1 MKMTPPRS
9 PRLALRL
16 VSGALLFAVLSGPLG
31 AQMAPAPSATAAASA
46 GGAEQKPDT
55 VTMEAF
61 TVTGSNIRRLDEE
74 KTLPVTVLGLEDLDL
89 RGAVTAAELFDTLS
103 IGGPITL
110 DEGNTLG
117 ADARGDNS
125 TINLRGLGSGNTLVL
140 LNGRRLPPH
149 PISMAE
155 GSVPSLSTNVN
166 QLPAAAMARVEVLR
180 DGASAIYGTDA
191 AAGVVNSIT
200 RRNYDGLS
208 FRARGSLTQHGGGND
223 WNVEITE
230 GRNFNGGKSNLL
242 LTLDYYHRDF
252 LWLNQREFSRSQD
265 VRVTRNVPAPFNGLP
280 IADTAGVVSRNN
292 NFDNRLST
300 DGSYYGGFV
309 RGNYDAVGT
318 FVGARPTTNQGII
331 TTSGSTSATLATNG
345 TFYLIPLAA
354 GAIGWRQTL
363 PSHNIDDPTVN
374 WFQNP
379 NDHKPILPKT
389 DRANLTAVFHHK
401 LQDNL
406 ELFGELLAYRS
417 VSLTGRLPNKF
428 DVATD
433 HNIYVSADNPFNPF
447 GSRFYEVAGR
457 PNADG
462 TPRLTGAPSQIQFL
476 SGVGVIPRDFQPRR
490 ITVNSDAIRLVGG
503 LRGRLARGWEWE
515 SGVLYGRN
523 STHDEEAF
531 AMRESR
537 LRTAL
542 TSSDPTKAFNPFNY
556 TFKLVPQPGNAAN
569 PYLLMVDKPYSNP
582 AALTATLYDNFIR
595 EGRTELASWDLK
607 VNGSVFDRFWGGPI
621 GVAFGGEM
629 RWENYKDWR
638 PPYAGLNPANA
649 PYDGNPANPNNLF
662 FGPLENDF
670 IALSPNVNLYAART
684 VASVFAEAL
693 VPLVGKTN
701 RKPLVRKLELSIA
714 GRTERFSDFGTTS
727 KPKFGLNYRPT
738 DWIMLRSTVAA
749 SFRAPNL
756 VQTNNT
762 PLQRSG
768 NTYNDVYRSE
778 VTGLSRDSS
787 SVPVTF
793 RQGNADLK
801 PENAR
806 SITAG
811 IALSAPFYRDLTI
824 TVDYWKIHQKDVIA
838 SVTGTTQ
845 LLLDEEL
852 LDGAVQ
858 KALAAGKTLNQ
869 IDLGSG
875 TSSYV
880 GNPKIVRDPVTP
892 ADLAA
897 FTAFNAT
904 RPPSNQRVPVGSL
917 RSIVTDYV
925 NLAGREVQGLD
936 YGIELRLPKARFG
949 QVTLRGDA
957 SCLLQYDTVS
967 EPGQPKINDIN
978 RDGRTR
984 FRGNIGLTWRKERW
998 TAGWAITYYGP
1009 YVDTGTATTKEIYDV
1024 LGQPDY
1030 ISTYVDSGGVRR
1042 YRYLVTSSTTH
1053 NTYVNYAF
1061 PRQRGSLLANV
1072 ALRFGVNNVFDAEPP
1087 LADADVGYQRGAG
1100 TNPRGRA
1107 FYSQISKRF

>member
-1 MKMTPPRS
+1 MKMKLPRPPR
-9 PRLALRL
+9 LTLRH
-16 VSGALLFAVLSGPLG
+16 VSGALLFAIFSGPLG
-31 AQMAPAPSATAAASA
+31 AQTTPAPSATAAVTA
-46 GGAEQKPDT
+46 GGVEQKINT

-61 TVTGSNIRRLDEE
+61 TVTGSNIRLLDEE
-74 KTLPVTVLGLEDLDL
+74 KTLPVTVLGLEELDL

-166 QLPAAAMARVEVLR
+166 QLPAAATTRVEVLR

-223 WNVEITE
+223 WNTEITE
-230 GRNFNGGKSNLL
+230 GRNFNGGKSNFL
-242 LTLDYYHRDF
+242 LTLDFYHRDF

-345 TFYLIPLAA
+345 TFYLIPLAD

-363 PSHNIDDPTVN
+363 PSHNIDDFTVN

-389 DRANLTAVFHHK
+389 DRVNLTAMFHHK

-417 VSLTGRLPNKF
+417 VSITGRLPNKF

-447 GSRFYEVAGR
+447 GSRFYEVSGR

-462 TPRLTGAPSQIQFL
+462 TPRLTGAPSQVQFL
-476 SGVGVIPRDFQPRR
+476 SGVGVISRDFKPRR

-503 LRGRLARGWEWE
+503 FRGRLARGWEWE

-523 STHDEEAF
+523 SSHDEEEF

-537 LRTAL
+537 LRAAL
-542 TSSDPTKAFNPFNY
+542 TNSDPAKAFNPFNY

-569 PYLLMVDKPYSNP
+569 PYLLTVDKPYSNP

-638 PPYAGLNPANA
+638 PPYAGLNPADA

-714 GRTERFSDFGTTS
+714 GRTEHFSDFGTTS

-738 DWIMLRSTVAA
+738 DWVMLRSTVAA

-768 NTYNDVYRSE
+768 STYNDVYRSE
-778 VTGLSRDSS
+778 VTGLNRDSS

-845 LLLDEEL
+845 ILLDEEL

-858 KALAAGKTLNQ
+858 KALAAGKTINQ

-936 YGIELRLPKARFG
+936 YGLELRLPKSRFG
-949 QVTLRGDA
+949 QATLRGDA
-957 SCLLQYDTVS
+957 SYLLQYDTIS

-984 FRGNIGLTWRKERW
+984 FRGNVGLTWRKERW
-998 TAGWAITYYGP
+998 TSGWAITYYGP

-1053 NTYVNYAF
+1053 NAYVNYAF

-1072 ALRFGVNNVFDAEPP
+1072 ALRFGVNNIFDAEPP

-1107 FYSQISKRF
+1107 FYSQVSKRF